1 MNKVI
6 FFYDYDLLSGIGHYQ
21 RCKKF
26 KKIFPSNSK
35 FFYVN
40 SQIKNF
46 IEKNKAFFDFG
57 VIDSYRINHELE
69 KKIKKFCNKLIT
81 IDDLKNRKYAC
92 DILINYS
99 PTVKRSEYSNKI
111 ENKTKLLLGE
121 KFNFLNEFVNIKKF
135 KYKKNFIL
143 FFYLGQKNRSDIIK
157 KILSS
162 VKDKKRI
169 RQVFIFGNKKKNSS
183 HDFFIKKMSIS
194 DILIISSGVTLQ
206 EGLTRKKIIFS
217 KYFSKN
223 QKIFFDYY
231 RGRGLIR
238 STSEFKSFI
247 NSSIPRINHSIQR
260 QNEKNHLRKN
270 YDSIFNLKKSI
281 IPLFDKHQNLIII
294 KKYSNLYCKKVYLLQ
309 NKENRKFFKNIKT
322 FDYATHKKYLK
333 QFLNKEGNFLYVI
346 FLRFIFVGFVKLELK
361 KDKFYVSII
370 INKNYRGRNIG
381 TNVLRFFKSNKIF
394 NKNLVAEINKKNLS
408 SIEAFRNAN
417 FSKKDIILF

>member
-1 MNKVI
+1 MNKII
-6 FFYDYDLLSGIGHYQ
+6 FFYDYDLSSGIGHYQ

-40 SQIKNF
+40 SKIKNF
-46 IEKNKAFFDFG
+46 IEKNKTLFDFG

-81 IDDLKNRKYAC
+81 IDDLKNRKYGC

-99 PTVKRSEYSNKI
+99 PVIKKKDYSKKI

-121 KFNFLNEFVNIKKF
+121 KFNFLNEFVDIKKF
-135 KYKKNFIL
+135 KHKKNFVL
-143 FFYLGQKNRSDIIK
+143 FFYLGQKNRSNIIK

-162 VKDKKRI
+162 VKDRQRIKK
-169 RQVFIFGNKKKNSS
+169 VFVFGNKKKYSS
-183 HDFFIKKMSIS
+183 HDLFLKKMNIS

-206 EGLTRKKIIFS
+206 EGLSRKKIIFS
-217 KYFSKN
+217 KFFSKN
-223 QKIFFDYY
+223 QKIFFNYY
-231 RGRGLIR
+231 KDRKLIK
-238 STSEFKSFI
+238 SISEFKTFI
-247 NSSIPRINHSIQR
+247 NSSISSINESIQR
-260 QNEKNHLRKN
+260 QYEKNYLRKN
-270 YDSIFNLKKSI
+270 YDLIFNLKKSI
-281 IPLFDKHQNLIII
+281 IPLFDNYQNPIII
-294 KKYSNLYCKKVYLLQ
+294 KKYSNFYCKKVYLLQ

-333 QFLNKEGNFLYVI
+333 QFLCKEGNFLYTI
-346 FLRFIFVGFVKLELK
+346 FLKFIFVGFVKLELK

-370 INKNYRGRNIG
+370 IDKNYRGRNIG
-381 TNVLRFFKSNKIF
+381 TNVLRFLKSNKIF
-394 NKNLVAEINKKNLS
+394 YKNLVAEINKKNLS